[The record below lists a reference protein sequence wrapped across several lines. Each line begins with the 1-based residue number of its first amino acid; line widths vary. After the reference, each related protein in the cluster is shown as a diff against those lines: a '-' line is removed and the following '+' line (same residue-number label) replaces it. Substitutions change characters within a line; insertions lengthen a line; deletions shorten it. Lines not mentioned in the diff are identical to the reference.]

1 MEPFQF
7 EIPKSLDQV
16 YEIMGNT
23 NGEVRPLAGGT
34 DLIDQFRQGRRS
46 PSIVVDMKRI
56 PELNRLDWEPDIGLH
71 IGAATSCAR
80 VYEDRIVN
88 EFYPAI
94 ADGTRLIGSIQIQNR
109 AAIGGNVCNGVPSAD
124 TVPSLLVYETRAV
137 IGGPRGQR
145 EVPLDEFF
153 LAPGKTVLDSD
164 EILIELIIPRPP
176 VNSYS
181 HYLRFIPREEM
192 DIAVAG
198 VASFVALKESG
209 DCGQV
214 RIALA
219 SVAPTP
225 VRAAQAE
232 VILTD
237 KSPSYELLEEA
248 SEKAV
253 VHTNPINDVR
263 GTIEYRRDLVRVL
276 TRRTLMRCFQF
287 LGTNL

>member
-1 MEPFQF
+1 MEPFRF
-7 EIPKSLDQV
+7 EIPKNLDQV
-16 YEIMGNT
+16 YEIIGNT

-34 DLIDQFRQGRRS
+34 DLIDQIRQGRRN
-46 PSIVVDMKRI
+46 PSVVVDMKRI
-56 PELNRLDWEPDIGLH
+56 PELNRLDWEPNIGLH

-80 VYEDRIVN
+80 VYEDETVN
-88 EFYPAI
+88 EYYPAI
-94 ADGTRLIGSIQIQNR
+94 ADSSRLIGSIQIQNR
-109 AAIGGNVCNGVPSAD
+109 AALGGNVCNGVPSAD
-124 TVPSLLVYETRAV
+124 TVPSLLVYETKAV

-145 EVPLDEFF
+145 EVPLEEFF
-153 LAPGKTVLDSD
+153 LAPGKTVLDAD
-164 EILIELIIPRPP
+164 EILIELLIPQPP

-209 DCGQV
+209 DCDKV

-225 VRAAQAE
+225 VCATQAE
-232 VILTD
+232 VILTGQ
-237 KSPSYELLEEA
+237 SPSYDLLEEA

-253 VHTNPINDVR
+253 VHANPINDVR

-276 TRRTLMRCFQF
+276 TRRTLIRCFQH
-287 LGTNL
+287 LGVDL